1 MGIAEGKVD
10 VNFGLWE
17 SRHFDTPLADNAEIS
32 VPDELYVAAV
42 VPDDSQF
49 NVVLDSC
56 WATPR

>member
-17 SRHFDTPLADNAEIS
+17 SNHFRTPLADNSEIS
-32 VPDELYVAAV
+32 VPDKLYAAV
-42 VPDDSQF
+42 VLPDDSNF